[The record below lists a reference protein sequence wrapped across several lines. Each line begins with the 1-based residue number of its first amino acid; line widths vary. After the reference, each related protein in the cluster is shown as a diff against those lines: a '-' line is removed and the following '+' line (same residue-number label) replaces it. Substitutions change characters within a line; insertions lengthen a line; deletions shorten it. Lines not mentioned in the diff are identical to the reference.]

1 MASTWNIDPSH
12 SSVGFA
18 VRHLMVSKVRGRF
31 VDWRGTFG
39 YDENDPTKTSVD
51 IEIDAATIETKDD
64 KRDAHLRSAD
74 FLDAEHHPKL
84 TFRSNGVKRI
94 DEENF
99 EMVGD
104 LTIRGVTRPVA
115 LAVEYAGR
123 TKDPWGGDRIG
134 FSAHTSISRKEFGLE
149 WNVALEAGGVLV
161 GDKVEI
167 QIELEAIRAA

>member
-1 MASTWNIDPSH
+1 MPSTWNIDSSH

-31 VDWRGTFG
+31 VNWRGTFG
-39 YDENDPTKTSVD
+39 FDEDNPANTRVE
-51 IEIDAATIETKDD
+51 IEIDADSIETKED

-84 TFRSNGVKRI
+84 HFRSTGVKRV
-94 DEENF
+94 DDENF

-104 LTIRGVTRPVA
+104 LTIRGTTRPVA
-115 LAVEYAGR
+115 LTVEYAGR
-123 TKDPWGGDRIG
+123 TKDPWGGERVG
-134 FSAHTSISRKEFGLE
+134 FSAHTSISRKDFGLE